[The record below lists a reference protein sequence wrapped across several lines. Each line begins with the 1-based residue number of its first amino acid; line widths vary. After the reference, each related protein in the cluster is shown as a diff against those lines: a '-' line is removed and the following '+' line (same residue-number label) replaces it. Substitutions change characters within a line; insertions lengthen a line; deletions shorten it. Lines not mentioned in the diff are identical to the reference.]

1 MELIKW
7 FVADMRY
14 INFYFGVI
22 KQSIFVFLC
31 FLCLS
36 LLLVVFVYED
46 LATLTL
52 YRMAHER
59 S

>member
-7 FVADMRY
+7 SVTDMRY
-14 INFYFGVI
+14 INLYVGVI

-31 FLCLS
+31 LS
-36 LLLVVFVYED
+36 LLLVVFVCED

-52 YRMAHER
+52 YRTAHER

>member
-7 FVADMRY
+7 SVTDMRY

-22 KQSIFVFLC
+22 KQIIFFFSC
-31 FLCLS
+31 FLCLY
-36 LLLVVFVYED
+36 LVLVVFVCED

-52 YRMAHER
+52 YRTAHEH

>member
-7 FVADMRY
+7 SVADTRY
-14 INFYFGVI
+14 IHFGVI

-31 FLCLS
+31 LS
-36 LLLVVFVYED
+36 LLLVVFVCED
-46 LATLTL
+46 LTTLTL
-52 YRMAHER
+52 YRTAHER

>member
-1 MELIKW
+1 MVCRGYEI
-7 FVADMRY
+7 Y
-14 INFYFGVI
+14 TFYFGVI
-22 KQSIFVFLC
+22 KQSIFIFLC

-36 LLLVVFVYED
+36 LLLVVFVCED

-52 YRMAHER
+52 YRTAHER